1 MNFSDKMKEN
11 FYSSVQY
18 FSNFFPIKT
27 TNSLYEIGEHTVGLL
42 ITSSAA
48 FYGKTSPIG
57 PLTVLAVSWFAPK
70 TYCDFQKEYKEDAN
84 FVGFM
89 EIAMGAIHHITSVI
103 SGSHN
108 SLDFKFDTLYPVF
121 LGVVTTC
128 LHGVVL
134 PAIAD
139 DIAHCS

>member
-1 MNFSDKMKEN
+1 MKEN

-27 TNSLYEIGEHTVGLL
+27 TNSLYEIGEHAVGLL
-42 ITSSAA
+42 TSASVLSGQTA
-48 FYGKTSPIG
+48 FFG
-57 PLTVLAVSWFAPK
+57 PLTPLVSSWLAPK
-70 TYCDFQKEYKEDAN
+70 LYCDFQKEYKEDAN
-84 FVGFM
+84 FVGSM
-89 EIAMGAIHHITSVI
+89 EIAFGAIYHLHSALN
-103 SGSHN
+103 GHNPLNFN
-108 SLDFKFDTLYPVF
+108 SLTLNSLS
-121 LGVVTTC
+121 LGIVTMA